1 MYKPKVQYERKTL
14 IQDKKKSG
22 GNVVLL
28 FNIVSGRE
36 VPMELYVVL

>member
-14 IQDKKKSG
+14 IQDKKSG